1 MSNLLLVAALI
12 VSIVMPTVSF
22 FFSLVVIRQLYQEA
36 GRAFE
41 AMGETEG
48 NHEVRLENLETN
60 AGIPV
65 FMSPMMAKSLM
76 GSEEGLE
83 DTAGQ
88 SFLHGHE
95 DADLRSGG
103 TKSIELI
110 DEFPLIEDEGA
121 QGAAANEGWNPWGT
135 NEETKNGD

>member
-1 MSNLLLVAALI
+1 MSNLLLVTLV
-12 VSIVMPTVSF
+12 VSLVMQTVSF
-22 FFSLVVIRQLYQEA
+22 LFTLAVIRQLYREA
-36 GRAFE
+36 GRTFE

-65 FMSPMMAKSLM
+65 FMSPMMAKTLI
-76 GSEEGLE
+76 GPEEGLE

-88 SFLHGHE
+88 GFLHGHE
-95 DADLRSGG
+95 DADLRSGAG
-103 TKSIELI
+103 SIELI
-110 DEFPLIEDEGA
+110 NEFPLIEDEGA